1 MLNKFRK
8 KILLLGLTAAVGCST
23 FGLTMA
29 YMSDK
34 DQTTN
39 VITVGDVTVDLT
51 ETNWK
56 PETGVNILPR
66 TEVAKNPEVTNTGSV
81 DAWIF
86 LKVRS
91 PKKNIITVD
100 NKTKRK
106 KPAADVEL
114 FSFTPN
120 SKWEL
125 VSKTDKGSEVEYV
138 YGYKDIVK
146 TKEKTQSLFDSVTMV
161 NYLEGSI
168 DKKEKL
174 TLPVEAM
181 AVQWNV
187 DKKDVGL
194 KKIYDYYLNQ
204 DKHDKDTNTG
214 RYDPSL

>member
-8 KILLLGLTAAVGCST
+8 RILLLGLTAAVGCST

-34 DQTTN
+34 DQATN

-86 LKVRS
+86 LKVKS

-161 NYLEGSI
+161 NYL
-168 DKKEKL
+168 
-174 TLPVEAM
+174 
-181 AVQWNV
+181 
-187 DKKDVGL
+187 
-194 KKIYDYYLNQ
+194 
-204 DKHDKDTNTG
+204 
-214 RYDPSL
+214 

>member
-34 DQTTN
+34 DQTAN

-120 SKWEL
+120 SKWAL

>member
-8 KILLLGLTAAVGCST
+8 RILLLGLTAAVGCST

-34 DQTTN
+34 DQATN

-86 LKVRS
+86 LKVKS

-146 TKEKTQSLFDSVTMV
+146 TQEKTQSLFDSVTMV

-187 DKKDVGL
+187 DKADVGL
-194 KKIYDYYLNQ
+194 KKIYNYYLSQ
-204 DKHDKDTNTG
+204 DKYDQATKTG
-214 RYDPSL
+214 RYDATV

>member
-1 MLNKFRK
+1 MLNKLRK

-86 LKVRS
+86 LKVKS

-114 FSFTPN
+114 FSFTPS

-187 DKKDVGL
+187 DKADVGL
-194 KKIYDYYLNQ
+194 KKIYNYYLSQ
-204 DKHDKDTNTG
+204 DKYDQATKTG
-214 RYDPSL
+214 RYDATV

>member
-8 KILLLGLTAAVGCST
+8 RILLLGLTAAVGCST

-34 DQTTN
+34 DQATN

-81 DAWIF
+81 NAWIF

-187 DKKDVGL
+187 DKADVGL
-194 KKIYDYYLNQ
+194 KKIYDYYLSQ
-204 DKHDKDTNTG
+204 DKYDQDTKTG
-214 RYDPSL
+214 RYDATI

>member
-120 SKWEL
+120 SKWAL

-187 DKKDVGL
+187 DKADVGL

>member
-214 RYDPSL
+214 SYDPSL

>member
-8 KILLLGLTAAVGCST
+8 RILLLGLTAAVGCST

-34 DQTTN
+34 DQATN

-81 DAWIF
+81 NAWIF

-187 DKKDVGL
+187 DKADVGL
-194 KKIYDYYLNQ
+194 KKIYDYYLSQ
-204 DKHDKDTNTG
+204 DKYDKDTG
-214 RYDPSL
+214 VSADI

>member
-86 LKVRS
+86 IKVRS

>member
-1 MLNKFRK
+1 MLNKLRK

-34 DQTTN
+34 DQATN

-146 TKEKTQSLFDSVTMV
+146 TKEKTQNLFDSVTMV

-187 DKKDVGL
+187 DKADVGL
-194 KKIYDYYLNQ
+194 KKIYDYYLSQ
-204 DKHDKDTNTG
+204 DKYDQATKTG
-214 RYDPSL
+214 RYDATV

>member
-8 KILLLGLTAAVGCST
+8 RILLLGLTAAVGCST

-34 DQTTN
+34 DQATN

-81 DAWIF
+81 NAWIF

-187 DKKDVGL
+187 DKSDVGL
-194 KKIYDYYLNQ
+194 KKIYDYYLSQ
-204 DKHDKDTNTG
+204 DKYDQDTKTG
-214 RYDPSL
+214 RYDATV

>member
-8 KILLLGLTAAVGCST
+8 RILLLGLTAAVGCST

-34 DQTTN
+34 DQATN

-81 DAWIF
+81 DAWVF

-187 DKKDVGL
+187 DKADVGL
-194 KKIYDYYLNQ
+194 KKIYEYYLSQ
-204 DKHDKDTNTG
+204 DKYDQNTKTG
-214 RYDPSL
+214 RYDTTI

>member
-125 VSKTDKGSEVEYV
+125 VSKTDKGSEMEYV

-146 TKEKTQSLFDSVTMV
+146 TKEKTQSLFNSVTMV

>member
-86 LKVRS
+86 IKVRS

-146 TKEKTQSLFDSVTMV
+146 TKEKTQSLFDSVTME

-187 DKKDVGL
+187 DKADVGL

>member
-1 MLNKFRK
+1 MLNKLRK

-114 FSFTPN
+114 FSFTSN

-187 DKKDVGL
+187 DKADVGL
-194 KKIYDYYLNQ
+194 KKIYEYYLSQ
-204 DKHDKDTNTG
+204 DKYDQNTKTG
-214 RYDPSL
+214 RYDATI

>member
-8 KILLLGLTAAVGCST
+8 RILLLGLTAAVGCST

-34 DQTTN
+34 DQATN

-81 DAWIF
+81 NAWIF

-187 DKKDVGL
+187 DKADVGL
-194 KKIYDYYLNQ
+194 KKIYDYYLSQ
-204 DKHDKDTNTG
+204 DKYDKDTKTG
-214 RYDPSL
+214 RYDPTI